1 MDYQTLI
8 KLCKKYNIEY
18 RNHYGKSKSYIKL
31 KRKDDEYQHITN
43 KKHKSDNTTYCQY
56 FKSTTM
62 NSKRLSGFI
71 LVIFEILFHV

>member
-31 KRKDDEYQHITN
+31 KRKVDEYQHITN
-43 KKHKSDNTTYCQY
+43 KKRKSDNPTYCQY
-56 FKSTTM
+56 FNIYNDELETPI
-62 NSKRLSGFI
+62 RFYIGDL
-71 LVIFEILFHV
+71 

>member
-31 KRKDDEYQHITN
+31 KRKVDEYQHIQN
-43 KKHKSDNTTYCQY
+43 KKRKINNDYCQY
-56 FKSTTM
+56 FNIYNDELETPI
-62 NSKRLSGFI
+62 RFYIGDL
-71 LVIFEILFHV
+71 

>member
-31 KRKDDEYQHITN
+31 KRKVDEYQHITN
-43 KKHKSDNTTYCQY
+43 KKT
-56 FKSTTM
+56 
-62 NSKRLSGFI
+62 
-71 LVIFEILFHV
+71 

>member
-31 KRKDDEYQHITN
+31 KRKVDEYQHITN
-43 KKHKSDNTTYCQY
+43 KKHKSDNTTYCQCFNIY
-56 FKSTTM
+56 NDELETSIRFYIGD
-62 NSKRLSGFI
+62 L
-71 LVIFEILFHV
+71 

>member
-31 KRKDDEYQHITN
+31 KRKVDEYQHITN

-56 FKSTTM
+56 FNIYNDELETPI
-62 NSKRLSGFI
+62 RFYIGDL
-71 LVIFEILFHV
+71 